1 MTDFE
6 NARSFLF
13 VYPQNLPLNDIQL
26 LLEFAHEIK
35 AEKKDVF
42 FLIYHDFKKV
52 PDNTTVKSFDIHISK
67 KDFNFLKKPSSSLIN
82 RQVDLKYDYLFS
94 FLENENIRLENFI
107 KRSNARIKIGRW
119 EPPKKSIYRI
129 TFSANG
135 HEKSMEEFLK
145 MAGNYLTKIKIEK

>member
-1 MTDFE
+1 MTNFE
-6 NARSFLF
+6 NAKSFLF

-52 PDNTTVKSFDIHISK
+52 PDNTVVKSFDIHLSK
-67 KDFNFLKKPSSSLIN
+67 KDFNLFKMPSSSLIK
-82 RQVDLKYDYLFS
+82 RQVDLQYDYLFS
-94 FLENENIRLENFI
+94 FLENENVRLENFI
-107 KRSNARIKIGRW
+107 KKSNARIKIGRW
-119 EPPKKSIYRI
+119 EPPNKSIYRI